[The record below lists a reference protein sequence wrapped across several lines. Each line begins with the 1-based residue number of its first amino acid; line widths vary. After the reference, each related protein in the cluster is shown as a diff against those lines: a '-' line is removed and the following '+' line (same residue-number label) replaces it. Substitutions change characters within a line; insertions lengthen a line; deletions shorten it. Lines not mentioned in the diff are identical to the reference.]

1 MTVDWPDDMGIDK
14 PMFLMTEEE
23 LKEKYDGEICA
34 ECGEPFNFVVKK
46 SKDGDVRIYPHGVW
60 AARKD
65 WLRRNGWCIPLA
77 IIFFPI
83 TIAIGIYLLY
93 HYWRY

>member
-1 MTVDWPDDMGIDK
+1 MTEDWPEGMDK
-14 PMFLMTEEE
+14 PMVFMTEAE
-23 LKEKYDGEICA
+23 LKTKYDGKIC
-34 ECGEPFNFVVKK
+34 ECGEPFNFKVKK
-46 SKDGDVRIYPHGVW
+46 HKDGSESIYPHGVW

-93 HYWRY
+93 YYWRY

>member
-1 MTVDWPDDMGIDK
+1 MIDDWPEGMDK

-23 LKEKYDGEICA
+23 LKEKYNGKICVD
-34 ECGEPFNFVVKK
+34 CGKPFNFKVKK
-46 SKDGDVRIYPHGVW
+46 NEDGSETIYPHGVW
-60 AARKD
+60 EARKD

-93 HYWRY
+93 YYWRYD